1 MKYVVLVRDIKFG
14 DKVAKRYVAG
24 DTFDAVT
31 ERERKKAHALT
42 LTKPPALKP
51 APEGKPHRH
60 VTTVKPPVHTA
71 ALKAE
76 EPAPVAEVAA
86 PEAPAAPE
94 AVEPVSTDDAEA
106 IVPRTYRTRRLKAED

>member
-60 VTTVKPPVHTA
+60 ASTVKPPVHTA

-76 EPAPVAEVAA
+76 EPVVSPAFSIDTI
-86 PEAPAAPE
+86 EAPAETGAKDE
-94 AVEPVSTDDAEA
+94 AEA
-106 IVPRTYRTRRLKAED
+106 FVRRGAYRTRRLKAED